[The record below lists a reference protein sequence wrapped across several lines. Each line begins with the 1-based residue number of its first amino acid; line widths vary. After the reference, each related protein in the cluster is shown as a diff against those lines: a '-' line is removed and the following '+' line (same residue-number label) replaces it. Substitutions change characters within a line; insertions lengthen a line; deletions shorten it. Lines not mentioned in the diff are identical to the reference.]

1 MLPSV
6 SLQVSVTWE
15 PFDAT
20 TADTSRGGPS
30 VELFVTAVAENER
43 ASLPAVS
50 CTALFV
56 VKLLA
61 DGALYA
67 TVTVE
72 EPNTDGDKVR
82 ITVEPLID
90 RAETVV
96 GEPSTKTA
104 KSVVAAVVAL
114 SDSL

>member
-1 MLPSV
+1 M
-6 SLQVSVTWE
+6 
-15 PFDAT
+15 
-20 TADTSRGGPS
+20 
-30 VELFVTAVAENER
+30 
-43 ASLPAVS
+43 
-50 CTALFV
+50 FV

-61 DGALYA
+61 EGALYA

-90 RAETVV
+90 RAEIVV

-104 KSVVAAVVAL
+104 KSVVAAVVAFSASLYVSVSDVPFAANTAEL
-114 SDSL
+114 STGAVVSTVELFVTVAAFSDIESFPAAS